1 MRQIGAGLPAP
12 FATHL
17 QRPRAQRR
25 HVVVRAA
32 TDAYVLQKLEEM
44 ERTHAELQS
53 RMADPAVSGN
63 NAEYQRVA
71 RAVADIQDAVDA
83 FAAYREAERQ
93 LAAARELLRESEG
106 AGDAEMAELA
116 REEIAALQGDLD
128 AGGER
133 LKLLLLPRDP
143 LDERNIMLETFYAD
157 DGRFGAAPAWPA
169 ALHSGFPSVINMAER
184 ERSQAAD
191 LAANYDAKGW
201 IRKNNQAA
209 AEVRAGFG
217 ANFTRPPAAHR
228 ACDVAQVLRASGFL
242 TPEAH
247 VLDLGCGTGQLA
259 EAIVGDVASVT
270 GLDSNA
276 AMLALFER
284 RAAAHGSRMRCLR
297 CDITDERAFEAAAA
311 AAPPP
316 PPPLQYDLACT
327 SMCFH
332 HLAPEGLLRLARR
345 HLRPGGHIVALD
357 FEKGEGS
364 HRFHTAATAKS
375 RAISHFGGLTRE
387 QMVGYLQG
395 AGFKGASC
403 RQVHRFKKPCEVRAG
418 TGGEEAALWAA
429 DLIRMYQKY
438 ADGQGWKVSLLSES
452 TAEAGGYKECIL
464 QVTGDRVYSKL
475 KYESGVH
482 RVQRVPAT
490 ETSGRVHTSTATVA
504 VMPEVDDVD
513 VKIDAKEE
521 RSQGRN
527 RERAMA
533 LLRAKLF
540 ELELEKQR
548 SEVAARRRSQ
558 VGTGS
563 RSEKIKTYNYKDS
576 RMSDHRTKNNYDLNK
591 VLEGGLEESIQAT
604 ILMDQQEQLREL
616 AEQPS

>member
-1 MRQIGAGLPAP
+1 M
-12 FATHL
+12 
-17 QRPRAQRR
+17 
-25 HVVVRAA
+25 
-32 TDAYVLQKLEEM
+32 
-44 ERTHAELQS
+44 
-53 RMADPAVSGN
+53 
-63 NAEYQRVA
+63 
-71 RAVADIQDAVDA
+71 
-83 FAAYREAERQ
+83 
-93 LAAARELLRESEG
+93 
-106 AGDAEMAELA
+106 
-116 REEIAALQGDLD
+116 
-128 AGGER
+128 
-133 LKLLLLPRDP
+133 
-143 LDERNIMLETFYAD
+143 
-157 DGRFGAAPAWPA
+157 
-169 ALHSGFPSVINMAER
+169 INMAER

-209 AEVRAGFG
+209 AE
-217 ANFTRPPAAHR
+217 
-228 ACDVAQVLRASGFL
+228 VLRASGFL

-403 RQVHRFKKPCEVRAG
+403 RQVHRFKKPCEVPG
-418 TGGEEAALWAA
+418 SDEQE
-429 DLIRMYQKY
+429 DLEFGCLM
-438 ADGQGWKVSLLSES
+438 A
-452 TAEAGGYKECIL
+452 
-464 QVTGDRVYSKL
+464 
-475 KYESGVH
+475 
-482 RVQRVPAT
+482 
-490 ETSGRVHTSTATVA
+490 TATA
-504 VMPEVDDVD
+504 PP
-513 VKIDAKEE
+513 A
-521 RSQGRN
+521 
-527 RERAMA
+527 
-533 LLRAKLF
+533 
-540 ELELEKQR
+540 
-548 SEVAARRRSQ
+548 
-558 VGTGS
+558 
-563 RSEKIKTYNYKDS
+563 
-576 RMSDHRTKNNYDLNK
+576 
-591 VLEGGLEESIQAT
+591 
-604 ILMDQQEQLREL
+604 
-616 AEQPS
+616 